1 MILKKLK
8 QAALNATQGEWMR
21 LFGERTMYDRLE
33 DGCRG
38 NAIVRA
44 DTCFTEQD
52 TKNLNHIATANPS
65 TVIEL
70 IHRLE
75 DAESQLASQELVIQ
89 QLRDHIAD
97 SADTAAIALRKAW
110 QLGQTYWQQADSE
123 SYSQQDKSPATQ
135 ERFSKLV
142 SDTCVEI
149 NEALAIPNSTKHL
162 EAWYKEMVDKPVG
175 HFYEAAE
182 HSYNQCWS
190 SDAEA
195 MPFHAIKPFPF
206 KG

>member
-1 MILKKLK
+1 MNMTTVPSNQLKEM
-8 QAALNATQGEWMR
+8 Q
-21 LFGERTMYDRLE
+21 
-33 DGCRG
+33 
-38 NAIVRA
+38 
-44 DTCFTEQD
+44 
-52 TKNLNHIATANPS
+52 H
-65 TVIEL
+65 
-70 IHRLE
+70 
-75 DAESQLASQELVIQ
+75 QLAAQELVIQ
-89 QLRDHIAD
+89 QLREHIAD

-149 NEALAIPNSTKHL
+149 NQALTIPTSTEHL
-162 EAWYKEMVDKPVG
+162 EAWYKEMVGAPVG

-182 HSYNQCWS
+182 HSYIQCWP
-190 SDAEA
+190 SDDEA

-206 KG
+206 KGE